1 MSQFFGP
8 CRGLTHLSSREEKEN
23 NNRLKMILF
32 TTDVSV
38 FFGSSYQ
45 YSKASY
51 RIKKYNAY
59 SGRKEKEEKPVDC
72 VFFWSDVSVFG
83 IVISMA
89 RHNIGI

>member
-1 MSQFFGP
+1 
-8 CRGLTHLSSREEKEN
+8 
-23 NNRLKMILF
+23 MILF

-72 VFFWSDVSVFG
+72 VFFLE
-83 IVISMA
+83 
-89 RHNIGI
+89 